1 MRFRLLPDGA
11 THDARV
17 LLGARGLRAFGD
29 GFISLL
35 LPFYLTLLGFSEV
48 EVGLVVTA
56 TLLGAGATTFAAGF
70 LAHRYGAPR
79 LLGIGAILTCATG
92 VALVF
97 AQDFWPLVAL
107 ALVGTLN
114 PTTGDVTLFAPLEH
128 ALLTRSAPARSRTAL
143 FARYSVVGSLV
154 IALGSQAAALP
165 ALVRA
170 WGGIDIKLAVQAMF
184 VLYACIGIA
193 GFLAYRRLS
202 PIRPARTGT
211 RGVPL
216 RESRKTVYKLA
227 ALFSLDAFGGGF
239 VAQSLLALWLFQ
251 RFDLSIAATATI
263 FFWTGIFTALSQL
276 ASPWVAA
283 RLGLVKTMVY
293 THVPANALLI
303 AVPFMPALEP
313 AIVLLCVRAFF
324 SSMDVPA
331 RSSYVMAVV
340 TAAERPAA
348 ASMTVVPR
356 SVASAASPALAGYL
370 LALSPFGWPLVA
382 AGALKLTYDIL
393 LLTMFSRVKP
403 PEERGKE

>member
-1 MRFRLLPDGA
+1 MRFQFLPDGVSS
-11 THDARV
+11 DARV

-35 LPFYLTLLGFSEV
+35 LPFYLTLIGMNAV
-48 EVGLVVTA
+48 EIGLVVTA
-56 TLLGAGATTFAAGF
+56 TLVGAGATTFAAGF

-79 LLGIGAILTCATG
+79 LLGVGAILMCATG

-97 AQDFWPLVAL
+97 AQDFWPLVVL

-143 FARYSVVGSLV
+143 FARYSVIGSLIV
-154 IALGSQAAALP
+154 AIGSQAAALP
-165 ALVRA
+165 ALVRM
-170 WGGIDIKLAVQAMF
+170 GTGIDVKLAVQAMF

-193 GFLAYRRLS
+193 SFLAYRCLS
-202 PIRPARTGT
+202 AIPVESAGARGA
-211 RGVPL
+211 PL
-216 RESRKTVYKLA
+216 RESRTTVYKLA

-251 RFDLSIAATATI
+251 RFELSIAAAATI

-303 AVPFMPALEP
+303 VVPFMPALEH

-324 SSMDVPA
+324 SSMDVPV

-340 TAAERPAA
+340 SPAERPAA

-356 SVASAASPALAGYL
+356 SIASAASPTLAGYL

-382 AGALKLTYDIL
+382 AGALKLTYDVL
-393 LLTMFSRVKP
+393 LLVMFRGVKP
-403 PEERGKE
+403 PEEVGGE